1 MCPTLYVAKYIR
13 KFFVWVFSEYIYILF
28 IYSIL
33 GIRMAL
39 ANDLVGVLRRAN
51 ITASDTQSYNIQ
63 AIYEA
68 VKGKFEV
75 EPIIDCVK
83 DKVG

>member
-1 MCPTLYVAKYIR
+1 
-13 KFFVWVFSEYIYILF
+13 
-28 IYSIL
+28 
-33 GIRMAL
+33 MAL